1 MICVDQAQNYIKL
14 VVLEVILPL
23 IYCNQVG
30 MVLKEFL

>member
-1 MICVDQAQNYIKL
+1 MICVDQSQNIKL

-30 MVLKEFL
+30 IVLKEFL